1 MTCGCYTEEF
11 SLDCNITDVQAYF
24 NVSGG
29 GLLLNGMGPVVR
41 RVYDGCA
48 YELRG
53 RCNIQVAPWIRPAST
68 APRDPSRRLTLPR
81 CQRSSPED
89 FRAP

>member
-1 MTCGCYTEEF
+1 MQANGSYSCQSYTVTCGCYTEEF

-53 RCNIQVAPWIRPAST
+53 RCSIQVAPCGFGLL
-68 APRDPSRRLTLPR
+68 PRHPETLPGG
-81 CQRSSPED
+81 
-89 FRAP
+89 